1 MSSAFVLT
9 GGGSLGAVQVGML
22 QALHERGIDP
32 DLVIGTSVGA
42 MNGAY
47 LAGPG
52 SPSQRLSGLAE
63 LWTRIRR
70 RDVFVADPRRWLGAA
85 LGTSPSLFPS
95 VPLRMLLEQQLG
107 YRTFEQARIPMA
119 VMATDLTTG
128 QGLVLTDGD
137 IVAGVQASA
146 AVPGLLPPQPWRERL
161 LVDGAVG
168 GLDSIAYADSL
179 GPDDIYLL
187 PAGYACA
194 GAAVTSAL
202 GTGLQAL
209 SLLLHRHLI
218 THVDGYR
225 GRARL
230 HVLPPLCPLS
240 VSPAD
245 FTQSRALIERAADST
260 RRWLQHEGV
269 DPTSRVLALHPDHH
283 RGSGR
288 PVPRTTEVS
297 A

>member
-1 MSSAFVLT
+1 MTNAFVLT
-9 GGGSLGAVQVGML
+9 GGGSLGAVQVGMA
-22 QALHERGIDP
+22 QALHEHGIDP
-32 DLVIGTSVGA
+32 DLVVGTSVGA
-42 MNGAY
+42 VNGAY

-52 SPSQRLSGLAE
+52 SPSDRLGSLAD
-63 LWTRIRR
+63 LWARMRR

-85 LGTSPSLFPS
+85 LGTAPSLFPS
-95 VPLRMLLEQQLG
+95 IPLRMLLEAHLG
-107 YRTFEQARIPMA
+107 YRTFEQARIP
-119 VMATDLTTG
+119 VTVLATDLTTG
-128 QGLVLTDGD
+128 HGLVLTAGD
-137 IVAGVQASA
+137 IVAAVQASA
-146 AVPGLLPPQPWRERL
+146 AVPGLLPPIPWEGRL

-168 GLDSIAYADSL
+168 GLDALAYADSL

-194 GAAVTSAL
+194 GSAATSAL

-225 GRARL
+225 GTARL

-245 FTQSRALIERAADST
+245 FTQSRALVERAADGT
-260 RRWLQHEGV
+260 RSWLRDETA
-269 DPTSRVLALHPDHH
+269 DPSSRVLALHEHH
-283 RGSGR
+283 HGDSRM
-288 PVPRTTEVS
+288 S